1 MQPSPLHEKHES
13 HDATF
18 LPYGPGNEEGSAV
31 ELVETFGH
39 YHAEYAAIRKGVG
52 IFDTPHRAVVR
63 LEGGDRIDLLHRFLT
78 NQVNDLQAGD
88 ATRGFLLTNKG
99 RIMGDLVVL
108 QRADDTLLLL
118 DASDAAAVAT
128 ELENLL
134 FTEDV
139 RITDEAAGLSVLALH
154 GPAAMKLLKTVAP
167 GMNAT
172 DGLQQGKH
180 LSDES
185 HTAVRWDECG
195 SPGVHLITPRDELPP
210 LYEQLT
216 TAVGGVVPD
225 VDADAESGGAKRDFP
240 GGRGIGW
247 LAYNTARIEAGTPL
261 FHVDFGPDC
270 IPQETG
276 PIDRTVSFTK
286 GCYRGQEVVA
296 RVQHLGKPK
305 KQLRGLRF
313 ADDRMPIA
321 GSQVFAPPPPET
333 GIDLDHPPEHLTPG
347 DVIGA
352 VTSSTTSP
360 MRGNNAIALA
370 MIKQGFLEEGTKL
383 LVPAEG
389 ELVIATVGELRS
401 LP

>member
-1 MQPSPLHEKHES
+1 MHPSPLYDNHES
-13 HDATF
+13 HEATF

-31 ELVETFGH
+31 ELVETFGN
-39 YHAEYAAIRKGVG
+39 YHAEYAAIRKGVA
-52 IFDTPHRAVVR
+52 IFDTPHRAIVR
-63 LEGGDRIDLLHRFLT
+63 LRGGDRIDLLHRFLT
-78 NQVNDLQAGD
+78 NQVNELQAGD

-139 RITDEAAGLSVLALH
+139 QIEDASETLSVLALH
-154 GPAAMKLLKTVAP
+154 GPAAMKLLGKTMPEAL
-167 GMNAT
+167 GEHEG
-172 DGLQQGKH
+172 GLQHGQH
-180 LSDES
+180 QSSEQV
-185 HTAVRWDECG
+185 TAVRWDECG
-195 SPGVHLITPRDELPP
+195 SPGVHLITPRDELLP
-210 LYEQLT
+210 LYEKLA

-225 VDADAESGGAKRDFP
+225 VDADAQGGGAKRDFP
-240 GGRGIGW
+240 GGRSIGW

-261 FHVDFGPDC
+261 FHVDFGPDS

-276 PIDRTVSFTK
+276 PIDTTVSFTK

-305 KQLRGLRF
+305 KQLVGLRF
-313 ADDRMPIA
+313 TSDQMPIA
-321 GSQVFAPPPPET
+321 GSQVFAPPEDV
-333 GIDLDHPPEHLTPG
+333 DLDNPPEHLTPG
-347 DVIGA
+347 KVIGA
-352 VTSSTTSP
+352 VTSSTASP
-360 MRGNNAIALA
+360 MRGNNAIAFA
-370 MIKQGFLEEGTKL
+370 MIKQGFLAHGTKL

-389 ELVIATVGELRS
+389 ELVIATVGALRS